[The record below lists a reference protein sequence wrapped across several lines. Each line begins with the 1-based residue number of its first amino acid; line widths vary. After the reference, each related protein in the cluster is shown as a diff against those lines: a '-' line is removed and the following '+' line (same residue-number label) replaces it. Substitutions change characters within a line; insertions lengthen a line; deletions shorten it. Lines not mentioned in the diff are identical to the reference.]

1 MRFKAPCSE
10 DLFVGEQIV
19 RLGIFMASA
28 VIGLMPVAG
37 AKAQQVSS
45 PPVEPPVS
53 LGQPA
58 VMLDANGQRAVEGT
72 LRTTSLHGAPDT
84 PVTNTTIVLRN
95 VSPHLYE
102 FVSGHAS
109 FYDSSGVR
117 CGEGLFKASALTPNE
132 TAETDTPG
140 IRITCN
146 AVTWRIT
153 ASNLVPQNPQA
164 IGGALVSLPVN
175 LVISVDGEEHP
186 IQLGKPFVV
195 NLGDKKRTIVV
206 RSAP

>member
-1 MRFKAPCSE
+1 MRT
-10 DLFVGEQIV
+10 
-19 RLGIFMASA
+19 GILIASL
-28 VIGLMPVAG
+28 VICLSVASIT
-37 AKAQQVSS
+37 KAQQ
-45 PPVEPPVS
+45 PATATVEPPVS
-53 LGQPA
+53 LCQPA

-84 PVTNTTIVLRN
+84 PVTNTTVILRN
-95 VSPHLYE
+95 VSQQLYE
-102 FVSGHAS
+102 FVSGHVS

-117 CGEGLFKASALTPNE
+117 CGEGLFKASALAPNE

-146 AVTWRIT
+146 ASTWRMT
-153 ASNLVPQNPQA
+153 TSNLVPQSPQA
-164 IGGALVSLPVN
+164 IGATAATPVN

-195 NLGDKKRTIVV
+195 TLGDRKRTIVV
-206 RSAP
+206 RTAP

>member
-1 MRFKAPCSE
+1 
-10 DLFVGEQIV
+10 
-19 RLGIFMASA
+19 
-28 VIGLMPVAG
+28 
-37 AKAQQVSS
+37 
-45 PPVEPPVS
+45 
-53 LGQPA
+53 
-58 VMLDANGQRAVEGT
+58 MLDATGQRAIEGT

-95 VSPHLYE
+95 VSQELYE
-102 FVSGHAS
+102 FVSGHVS

-117 CGEGLFKASALTPNE
+117 CGEGLFKASALAPNE

-146 AVTWRIT
+146 PSTWRIT
-153 ASNLVPQNPQA
+153 ASNLVPRNPQA
-164 IGGALVSLPVN
+164 IGGTSSTVPLN

-195 NLGDKKRTIVV
+195 TLGDRKRTIVV
-206 RSAP
+206 RTAP

>member
-1 MRFKAPCSE
+1 
-10 DLFVGEQIV
+10 
-19 RLGIFMASA
+19 
-28 VIGLMPVAG
+28 
-37 AKAQQVSS
+37 
-45 PPVEPPVS
+45 
-53 LGQPA
+53 
-58 VMLDANGQRAVEGT
+58 
-72 LRTTSLHGAPDT
+72 
-84 PVTNTTIVLRN
+84 
-95 VSPHLYE
+95 
-102 FVSGHAS
+102 
-109 FYDSSGVR
+109 
-117 CGEGLFKASALTPNE
+117 LTPNE